1 MIVKYNTWS
10 RIHGYLLIL
19 QHHIYTQDTPID
31 FLANHLWRID
41 GRLSVELISV
51 MTGNILTTSIDQT
64 SSDVIFLFT
73 RKVL

>member
-1 MIVKYNTWS
+1 MIVKYNTRS
-10 RIHGYLLIL
+10 RIHCYLLIL

-51 MTGNILTTSIDQT
+51 
-64 SSDVIFLFT
+64 IF
-73 RKVL
+73 